1 MFWKDKYRLGVEV
14 IDQEH
19 MELFQRVEAFMK
31 VLRSSQSWEEK
42 VGQVN
47 ETLEFMK
54 NYVVEHFSHEEAY
67 QKKIQYP
74 GYEAHK
80 KKHEEMV
87 QYVAEVSEQYEKS
100 GFNEQLMQQFGGRLL
115 AWLVNHVAAE
125 DQRIAAYAIEQG
137 VTGNEN

>member
-80 KKHEEMV
+80 KKHDEMV
-87 QYVAEVSEQYEKS
+87 QYVAQVSEQYEKS
-100 GFNEQLMQQFGGRLL
+100 GFDEQLMQQFGGRLL

-125 DQRIAAYAIEQG
+125 DQRIATYAIEQG
-137 VTGNEN
+137 VTGNED

>member
-1 MFWKDKYRLGVEV
+1 
-14 IDQEH
+14 

-67 QKKIQYP
+67 QKQIQYP
-74 GYEAHK
+74 GYDAHK
-80 KKHEEMV
+80 KKHDEMV
-87 QYVAEVSEQYEKS
+87 QYVAQVSEQYEKS
-100 GFNEQLMQQFGGRLL
+100 GFDEQLMQQFGGRLL

-125 DQRIAAYAIEQG
+125 DQRIATYAIEQG
-137 VTGNEN
+137 VTGNED